1 MKWSVR
7 KKLMGGFSVVLL
19 ILALSVAISYYEIST
34 VNKSYSNLINDRAKT
49 VISLKEFQ
57 IAILK
62 EQSSLRGYLIT
73 GNESNLA
80 SYNQAR
86 SDFQKLYVQLFK
98 SIHVSKELELL
109 KETNKMENEYS
120 VFANNVIEFKRINN
134 VEEYTNLVSDKGP
147 EIVKRFDQ
155 KTEELSQYEEK
166 MLDQGRQ
173 ETTAKVKSNM
183 NLVLILGVIAIL
195 AGLVIALTIGGHI
208 SKAVLKIANAAKVI
222 AGGDLSAD
230 DVKVKNKDEIGE
242 LAESFNEMAA
252 NLRHLIHDV
261 NMHAIQVASSAEELM
276 ASAEQTSKAS
286 EQIVLAVQEIA
297 KGTDTEVQSVE
308 EASQV
313 MNEMTL
319 GVKQV
324 ADYSQNVSSTA
335 MGVSEKATEGE
346 QAIQTTIK
354 QMTAIN
360 QTVNGLANV
369 VKKLGDHSNEIGQII
384 DVITGISAQTNLLAL
399 NAAIE
404 AARAGEHG
412 KGFAVVADEVRKLA
426 EQSANSAN
434 KISELI
440 STIQGETE
448 RAVQSMETAR
458 KEVIEGINVVNIAG
472 SSFEQIQNGVN
483 EVTTQIQEV
492 ASSVQQM
499 SAGAQQMVESIDLI
513 NEVSEMIASGTQEVS
528 AATEEQLASMEE
540 ITSSGVSLSS
550 MAEELQTLIGKF
562 KM

>member
-1 MKWSVR
+1 MKWSVS

-34 VNKSYSNLINDRAKT
+34 VNKSYSNLINNRAKT
-49 VISLKEFQ
+49 VITLKEFQ
-57 IAILK
+57 IAIMK

-73 GNESNLA
+73 GKESNLT

-86 SDFQKLYVQLFK
+86 SDFQKLYVQLFQ
-98 SIHVSKELELL
+98 SIHVPKELELL
-109 KETNKMENEYS
+109 KETNKIESEFS

-134 VEEYTNLVSDKGP
+134 VEEYTNLISDKGP

-155 KTEELSQYEEK
+155 KTEELSQYQEK

-173 ETTAKVKSNM
+173 ETMAKVKSIM

-208 SKAVLKIANAAKVI
+208 SKAVLKIANAAKII

-230 DVKVKNKDEIGE
+230 DVQVKNKDEIGD
-242 LAESFNEMAA
+242 LADSFNEMAA

-261 NMHAIQVASSAEELM
+261 NMHAVQVASSAEELM

-286 EQIVLAVQEIA
+286 EHIVLAVQEIA

-319 GVKQV
+319 GVKQM

-335 MGVSEKATEGE
+335 IGVSEKAAEGE

-354 QMTAIN
+354 QMKAIN

-426 EQSANSAN
+426 EQSTNSAN

-440 STIQGETE
+440 STIQGETD

-458 KEVIEGINVVNIAG
+458 KEVVEGINVVNIAG
-472 SSFEQIQNGVN
+472 LSFEQIQNGVN

-499 SAGAQQMVESIDLI
+499 SAGAQQMVESINLI

>member
-448 RAVQSMETAR
+448 RAVRSMETAR
-458 KEVIEGINVVNIAG
+458 KEVVEGINVVNIAG